1 MWELLLD
8 FDYQT
13 VLNAMMAGC
22 ILALFI
28 PVSAIYFI
36 HKNDFFTQGKGQ
48 DAHQILQ
55 LKHAYIS
62 AEFFDRRGIQRF
74 FIVIRRKESPDDSDE
89 PASLLV
95 V

>member
-13 VLNAMMAGC
+13 VLNAMIAGY

-28 PVSAIYFI
+28 PVVAVYII

-48 DAHQILQ
+48 DTYQILQ

-62 AEFFDRRGIQRF
+62 AEFFERRGFQQF

-89 PASLLV
+89 PTSLLIV
-95 V
+95 